1 MVKENAKAI
10 SAEADYVE
18 QNGVPGIGVE
28 AALNAAGIV
37 EHENEELLRTLAA
50 TDHDAETRDLS
61 DSEIDDALCRG
72 ETARAAWPL
81 AIAAHY
87 DPVSCRIVVD
97 LANGSAVALHPSQ
110 VRGLGTASTQQLE
123 AVEIFERGFG
133 LRWEDL
139 DVDVSVPGLVATLF
153 RA

>member
-72 ETARAAWPL
+72 ETARAAWPHPPRWRDQSPRMRPTWQSQT
-81 AIAAHY
+81 AAHWQ
-87 DPVSCRIVVD
+87 SSR
-97 LANGSAVALHPSQ
+97 SAGPAIHRQ
-110 VRGLGTASTQQLE
+110 ATAVT
-123 AVEIFERGFG
+123 R
-133 LRWEDL
+133 
-139 DVDVSVPGLVATLF
+139 PTP
-153 RA
+153 